1 MKTLSII
8 VAKLTILAGKVL
20 KRGTSLPGLYA
31 LKIDKNI
38 LKKLKY
44 PKIRLIV
51 TGSSGKG
58 SVSNLIS
65 DVLKDNGMSVCFNNA
80 GSNLKYGITTAC
92 LKNCNLFGKIKKD
105 VLILETDER
114 YVKEIYKDINPNY
127 LIITNLT
134 KDQPPRQFNID
145 IIKEEIKK
153 NLPDNTTIITTID
166 EPYLRHFELEL
177 TNKNIHYS
185 IDKNNYSYEK
195 QIFENLNT
203 YYCLKCGTR
212 LNYEYY
218 NFETLGKYY
227 CPNCDFKWEMPKVI
241 GKNLDLDKGTI
252 QIDKKEVSIS
262 GDMLYHAYNTLAS
275 ITFLR
280 EIKLPLDKII
290 ASINNHNHNLNF
302 EFVKNNKLYKALNCK
317 AENATTYNECIYK
330 VYLDKEPKDI
340 IIGWKEISRRYNH
353 FDISWLYD
361 IEFELLNQDT
371 LNKIYAVGIDKE
383 NIKKRLLLAG
393 ISDKKIVM
401 ADTLEEIKES
411 INTSKVSKVYGILN
425 FDYMEPFKNTFKEE
439 QHD

>member
-1 MKTLSII
+1 
-8 VAKLTILAGKVL
+8 
-20 KRGTSLPGLYA
+20 
-31 LKIDKNI
+31 
-38 LKKLKY
+38 
-44 PKIRLIV
+44 
-51 TGSSGKG
+51 
-58 SVSNLIS
+58 
-65 DVLKDNGMSVCFNNA
+65 
-80 GSNLKYGITTAC
+80 
-92 LKNCNLFGKIKKD
+92 
-105 VLILETDER
+105 
-114 YVKEIYKDINPNY
+114 
-127 LIITNLT
+127 
-134 KDQPPRQFNID
+134 
-145 IIKEEIKK
+145 
-153 NLPDNTTIITTID
+153 
-166 EPYLRHFELEL
+166 
-177 TNKNIHYS
+177 
-185 IDKNNYSYEK
+185 
-195 QIFENLNT
+195 
-203 YYCLKCGTR
+203 
-212 LNYEYY
+212 
-218 NFETLGKYY
+218 
-227 CPNCDFKWEMPKVI
+227 MPKVI

-252 QIDKKEVSIS
+252 QIDKKDVSIG

-317 AENATTYNECIYK
+317 AENATTYNECVYK

-425 FDYMEPFKNTFKEE
+425 FDYIKPFKNTFKEE
-439 QHD
+439 HHD